1 MIRYYEEQ
9 LKLAQEVSRL
19 TEHGFISK
27 VREIADAL
35 SICSK
40 DDVKAIS
47 EELNRAVEAMAEV
60 DSNVTYYEAK
70 IDAEKEEKKK
80 DELLSM

>member
-1 MIRYYEEQ
+1 MIEYYDE
-9 LKLAQEVSRL
+9 KLTLAKEKSRL
-19 TEHGFISK
+19 TECGFITK

-40 DDVKAIS
+40 EDVKAIA

-60 DSNVTYYEAK
+60 DGEVAYYEEK
-70 IDAEKEEKKK
+70 IKDEKEKNN
-80 DELLSM
+80 ELLSM